1 MMKKSHKIFQEKTY
15 LLSWMKINIRILFI
29 LFWLCCL
36 TGFILLSYVSRYF
49 VPERSLSIYMWADKI
64 DESVLQKFEK
74 DTGIKIYVNYY
85 ESNEELIT
93 KFEIAKDLNCD
104 IILPSEYIVEPLAQQ
119 GFLKKIDLSRC
130 NFIDRIYPEFMNMS
144 FDPENQYSLPIYWD
158 VLGLGYTH
166 SYFKDGLPSNSW
178 SLIFDKNKIPCKQI
192 SMVDDSREAIFLSL
206 KYLGWKNTQLNSEQL
221 DHIEKLFLEQK
232 SWVGAYTDFQ
242 QGYFLTSKT
251 YPLVVGQRE
260 RIVREMLTD
269 DDLSFTIPD
278 EGSLLILSNIVI
290 SASSKKDNLIY
301 QFINYIYS
309 HDIMMFNCKEFCLLP
324 TIKDALEELPQQYIG
339 IKDFLPGQK
348 NFKKLAIF
356 PNILT
361 QKQINDIWIAFKS
374 F

>member
-1 MMKKSHKIFQEKTY
+1 MMKKNHNFFSENSYI
-15 LLSWMKINIRILFI
+15 LSFIKINIRILCI
-29 LFWLCCL
+29 LFCLSCL
-36 TGFILLSYVSRYF
+36 TGFILLSYVSQYF
-49 VPERSLSIYMWADKI
+49 VEKKSLSIYMWSDKI
-64 DESVLQKFEK
+64 DESILQKFEK

-104 IILPSEYIVEPLAQQ
+104 IILPSEYIIEPLVQQ
-119 GFLKKIDLSRC
+119 GFLKKIDRSRC

-158 VLGLGYTH
+158 ILGLGYTH
-166 SYFKDGLPSNSW
+166 SYFKHGLPSNSW
-178 SLIFDKNKIPCKQI
+178 ELIFNKNIIPCKQI
-192 SMVDDSREAIFLSL
+192 SMVDDSREAIFLAL
-206 KYLGWKNTQLNSEQL
+206 KYLGWNSSQLSSDQL
-221 DHIEKLFLEQK
+221 TIIEDLFIQQK

-260 RIVREMLTD
+260 RIIRQMLTD
-269 DDLSFTIPD
+269 TDLGFTIPE
-278 EGSLLILSNIVI
+278 EGSLLIISNVVI
-290 SASSKKDNLIY
+290 SASSKKDDLIY
-301 QFINYIYS
+301 EFINYIYN

-324 TIKDALEELPQQYIG
+324 TTQDVLEKLPQKYIG
-339 IKDFLPGQK
+339 VQDCLPGEK
-348 NFKKLAIF
+348 NFKSLKIF
-356 PNILT
+356 PNVLT

>member
-1 MMKKSHKIFQEKTY
+1 MMKKSHKNFQENPY
-15 LLSWMKINIRILFI
+15 LLSWIKINIRILFI
-29 LFWLCCL
+29 LFWVCCL

-49 VPERSLSIYMWADKI
+49 VPERSLSIYMWSDKI
-64 DESVLQKFEK
+64 DESILQKFEK
-74 DTGIKIYVNYY
+74 ETGIKIYVNYY

-104 IILPSEYIVEPLAQQ
+104 IILPSEYIIEPLAQQ
-119 GFLKKIDLSRC
+119 GFLKKIDKSRC
-130 NFIDRIYPEFMNMS
+130 NFVDRIYPEFMNLS
-144 FDPENQYSLPIYWD
+144 FDQNNQYSLPIYWD

-166 SYFKDGLPSNSW
+166 SYFKDSLPSNSW
-178 SLIFDKNKIPCKQI
+178 GLIFNKDLVPCKQI
-192 SMVDDSREAIFLSL
+192 SMVDDSREAIFLTL
-206 KYLGWKNTQLNSEQL
+206 KYLKWNRTQLNSQQL
-221 DHIEKLFLEQK
+221 DIIENLFLEQK

-269 DDLSFTIPD
+269 DDLGFTIPE
-278 EGSLLILSNIVI
+278 EGSLLILSNVVI
-290 SASSKKDNLIY
+290 CASSQKDDLIY
-301 QFINYIYS
+301 QFLNYIYN
-309 HDIMMFNCKEFCLLP
+309 HDIMMFNCKKFCLLP
-324 TIKDALEELPQQYIG
+324 TTKDILEELPQQYIG
-339 IKDFLPGQK
+339 VEDFLPGQK
-348 NFKKLAIF
+348 NFEKLNIF